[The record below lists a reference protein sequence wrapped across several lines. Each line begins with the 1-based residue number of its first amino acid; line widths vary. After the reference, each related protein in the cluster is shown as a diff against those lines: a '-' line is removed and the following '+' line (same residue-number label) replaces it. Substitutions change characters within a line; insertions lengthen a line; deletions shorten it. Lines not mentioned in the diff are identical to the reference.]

1 MGKGKEETK
10 QEMPAFQQEY
20 LTGSVLPFA
29 KQVSQTPF
37 EAYTGPMA
45 PEMSGYTTQAADIY
59 SGMAGQDQTQQLLDT
74 TQALYNPY
82 QQNVI
87 DASLA
92 QMGRQQQQALTG
104 LEGQLAGSGAFGS
117 RGEVARGEFAAGNLA
132 SQNQLIAD
140 MMRQGYSE
148 SQARAMGVMQ
158 QQQAQQGAAA
168 AGLTGIG
175 GMETAINA
183 AEVDALR
190 NEFMREQQD
199 PYQKLAALQG
209 GASAIPGGYGTT
221 TATKTPGLFDYLS
234 MAATAASGTNFASDI
249 RLKDNVQPLE
259 KVGGVQFYFWDW
271 NDEGKKV
278 AHKDQPTFGVI
289 ADELQETHPH
299 LVTRGGDGYLRVNY
313 VGLAN
318 ELDG

>member
-10 QEMPAFQQEY
+10 QEMPAFQKQY

-29 KQVSQTPF
+29 KQISQTPF

-59 SGMAGQDQTQQLLDT
+59 SGMAGQDQTQQLMDT

-148 SQARAMGVMQ
+148 AQARAMGAMQ

-175 GMETAINA
+175 GMETALSA

-209 GASAIPGGYGTT
+209 GASTIPTGIGTT

-234 MAATAASGTNFASDI
+234 MAATAASGTNFNSDI

-259 KVGGVQFYFWDW
+259 KVGGVQFYSWDW

-299 LVTRGGDGYLRVNY
+299 LVTRGDNGYLRVNY

>member
-1 MGKGKEETK
+1 MGKGKQTTT
-10 QEMPAFQQEY
+10 QQMPQFQQDY
-20 LTGSVLPFA
+20 LQQTVLPFA
-29 KQVSQTPF
+29 TEVSETPF
-37 EAYTGPMA
+37 QAYTGPMA
-45 PEMSGYTTQAADIY
+45 PGMSAYTTQAADIY
-59 SGMAGQDQTQQLLDT
+59 SGMAGQDQTQQLMDT

-148 SQARAMGVMQ
+148 AQARAMGLMQ

-175 GMETAINA
+175 GMETALSA
-183 AEVDALR
+183 AEIDALR
-190 NEFMREQQD
+190 NEFMREQQN
-199 PYQKLAALQG
+199 PYQRLSALQG
-209 GASAIPGGYGTT
+209 GAGAIPGGYGTT
-221 TATKTPGLFDYLS
+221 TETKKRGLFDYLTLG
-234 MAATAASGTNFASDI
+234 ATALSSDI
-249 RLKDNVQPLE
+249 RLKENITPIE
-259 KVGGVQFYFWDW
+259 KVGGVQFYSWDW
-271 NDEGKKV
+271 NDEGKKI
-278 AHKDQPTFGVI
+278 AHKDQPEFGVI
-289 ADELQETHPH
+289 ADELKETHPH
-299 LVTRGGDGYLRVNY
+299 LVTRGDDGYLRVNY
-313 VGLAN
+313 VGLAM
-318 ELDG
+318 ELGG

>member
-1 MGKGKEETK
+1 MGKGKETTTQK
-10 QEMPAFQQEY
+10 MPGFQQDY
-20 LTGSVLPFA
+20 LKSTVLPFA
-29 KQVSQTPF
+29 TQISETPF
-37 EAYTGPMA
+37 QAYTGPMA

-59 SGMAGQDQTQQLLDT
+59 GNMAGADTTQQLIDT

-132 SQNQLIAD
+132 SQNQLIAQ
-140 MMRQGYSE
+140 MMQQGYSE
-148 SQARAMGVMQ
+148 AQARAMGAMQ

-175 GMETAINA
+175 GMENALNA
-183 AEVDALR
+183 AEIDALR
-190 NEFMREQQD
+190 SEFMREQQD

-209 GASAIPGGYGTT
+209 GASTIPTGIGTT

-234 MAATAASGTNFASDI
+234 LAATAASGTNFNSDI
-249 RLKDNVQPLE
+249 RLKENIQPLE
-259 KVGGVQFYFWDW
+259 KVGGVQFYSWDW

-289 ADELQETHPH
+289 ADELAESHPH

-313 VGLAN
+313 VGLAT
-318 ELDG
+318 ELGA

>member
-1 MGKGKEETK
+1 MGKSK
-10 QEMPAFQQEY
+10 QTTTQQMPQFQQDY
-20 LTGSVLPFA
+20 LQQTVLPFA
-29 KQVSQTPF
+29 TEVSETPF
-37 EAYTGPMA
+37 QAYTGPMA
-45 PEMSGYTTQAADIY
+45 PGMSAYTTQAADIY
-59 SGMAGQDQTQQLLDT
+59 SGMAGQDQTQQLMDT

-148 SQARAMGVMQ
+148 AQARAMGLMQ

-175 GMETAINA
+175 GMETALSA
-183 AEVDALR
+183 AEIDALR
-190 NEFMREQQD
+190 NEFMREQQN
-199 PYQKLAALQG
+199 PYQRLSALQG
-209 GASAIPGGYGTT
+209 GAGAIPGGYGTT
-221 TATKTPGLFDYLS
+221 TETKKRGLFDYLTLG
-234 MAATAASGTNFASDI
+234 ATALSSDI
-249 RLKDNVQPLE
+249 RLKENITPIE
-259 KVGGVQFYFWDW
+259 KVGGVQFYSWDW
-271 NDEGKKV
+271 NDEGKKI
-278 AHKDQPTFGVI
+278 AHKDQPEFGVI
-289 ADELQETHPH
+289 ADELKETHPH
-299 LVTRGGDGYLRVNY
+299 LVTRGDDGYLRVNY
-313 VGLAN
+313 VGLAM
-318 ELDG
+318 ELGG